1 MCQVCVFVHAHLC
14 VLTYLFIDVCLCVYM
29 CVQSEV
35 TSCHQALTETRY
47 KRDVVS
53 PCRLQPLLLGACVCV
68 YVCHISL
75 ETPSNP
81 PQADCVDDTHGRV
94 PGVNHG

>member
-1 MCQVCVFVHAHLC
+1 MCVGGQMCQVCVFVHAHLC

-68 YVCHISL
+68 CVCVSYIS
-75 ETPSNP
+75 
-81 PQADCVDDTHGRV
+81 
-94 PGVNHG
+94 